1 MECRKQCA
9 QKTVC
14 NHIDTQLFMSLSI
27 GCAAM
32 VAASWLATV
41 EIDIA
46 AVSSREQ
53 VAPNSDRSWAPP
65 NLPQYE
71 NALRKG
77 SAAALDKGKELA
89 RLRLRPARCKGS
101 KVARGAAPVGRNG
114 IA

>member
-1 MECRKQCA
+1 
-9 QKTVC
+9 
-14 NHIDTQLFMSLSI
+14 
-27 GCAAM
+27 M

-89 RLRLRPARCKGS
+89 LKEARFKSAIGTKSS
-101 KVARGAAPVGRNG
+101 KCA
-114 IA
+114 

>member
-1 MECRKQCA
+1 
-9 QKTVC
+9 
-14 NHIDTQLFMSLSI
+14 
-27 GCAAM
+27 M

-53 VAPNSDRSWAPP
+53 VAPKSDRSWAPP